1 MALKKGSAYTNLFQI
16 MVKRMDE
23 SGLLRRLNTKYF
35 SHFQDCDPSRVSS
48 VGLEKLISAFIFL
61 VGATILSV
69 VCIIF
74 EKCHK
79 RIDSNKYDNQS
90 ADSNEEKIEEI
101 SSNQQEAQCNI
112 EMQNNQNDVK
122 LWKYIIPTL

>member
-1 MALKKGSAYTNLFQI
+1 MALKKGSPYTNLFQI

-69 VCIIF
+69 ICIIF

-79 RIDSNKYDNQS
+79 TIDSNQS

-112 EMQNNQNDVK
+112 EIQNNQNDVK
-122 LWKYIIPTL
+122 LWKYILLPKL

>member
-1 MALKKGSAYTNLFQI
+1 MALKKGSPYTNLFQI

-35 SHFQDCDPSRVSS
+35 SHFQDCHPSRVSS

-69 VCIIF
+69 ICIIF

-79 RIDSNKYDNQS
+79 IVDSNQS

-122 LWKYIIPTL
+122 L

>member
-1 MALKKGSAYTNLFQI
+1 MALKKGSPYTNLFQI

-112 EMQNNQNDVK
+112 EIQNNQNDVK
-122 LWKYIIPTL
+122 L

>member
-1 MALKKGSAYTNLFQI
+1 M
-16 MVKRMDE
+16 
-23 SGLLRRLNTKYF
+23 
-35 SHFQDCDPSRVSS
+35 
-48 VGLEKLISAFIFL
+48 EKLISAFIFL

-112 EMQNNQNDVK
+112 EIQNHQNDVK
-122 LWKYIIPTL
+122 LWKHIRNFQFFLVIIILSVKYIILYIQ

>member
-1 MALKKGSAYTNLFQI
+1 MALKKGSPYTNLFQI

-69 VCIIF
+69 ICIIF

-79 RIDSNKYDNQS
+79 TIDSNQS
-90 ADSNEEKIEEI
+90 AADEEKIEEI

-112 EMQNNQNDVK
+112 EIQNNHNDVK
-122 LWKYIIPTL
+122 L